1 MIWRAFIIAGLVI
14 PQIARAEEGAPAPA
28 TATAAAAAITV
39 IVTITIAGLR
49 NTHGNILA
57 CLTTRPAT
65 FPDCDKDPQSLRLTV
80 PARNG
85 PALVFRHVVP
95 GIYAVSLFHDENAN
109 GRLDKTMGI
118 PSEGYGFSRDAAILF
133 GPPKFDAAKV
143 AVGAA
148 DIVLPVKIRYIL

>member
-1 MIWRAFIIAGLVI
+1 MTKRTITVRAANIAAIAGLMAPHV
-14 PQIARAEEGAPAPA
+14 ARAEEGA
-28 TATAAAAAITV
+28 TV
-39 IVTITIAGLR
+39 TVAIAGLR
-49 NTHGNILA
+49 NTKGNILA
-57 CLTTRPAT
+57 CLTTKAAT
-65 FPDCDKDPQSLRLTV
+65 FPECEKDPQSLRLTV

-85 PALVFRHVVP
+85 PALVFRHVSP

-118 PSEGYGFSRDAAILF
+118 PAEGYGFSRDAAIRF

-148 DIVLPVKIRYIL
+148 DVMLPIKVRYIL